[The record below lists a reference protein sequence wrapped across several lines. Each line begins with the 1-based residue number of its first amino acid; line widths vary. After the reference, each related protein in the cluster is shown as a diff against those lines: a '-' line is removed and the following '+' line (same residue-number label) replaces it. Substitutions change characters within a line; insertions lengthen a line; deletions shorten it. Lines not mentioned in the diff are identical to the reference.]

1 LNYHRNKVTVS
12 FTNVTVP
19 GFYLVIDEQS
29 RIQGIGGDG

>member
-1 LNYHRNKVTVS
+1 VTVS

-29 RIQGIGGDG
+29 RIQGIQVDS